1 MCFYV
6 RIKQFIFGRLAG
18 RSKLSQTRST
28 AKPDGLANNRARE
41 RFYEE
46 FTDYPKIKKSTVMI
60 KNEEIVEDLN
70 DLVRINNDRI
80 QGYEKAIEGNDDA
93 QLSDLFRHYV
103 VQSQKFRSQL
113 AEHIVRID
121 GTAVTDAASTDI
133 TSKVHRA
140 WIDIKTAVTGK
151 DRDTVLSSV
160 EFGENIAVEAYKNT
174 IEKDHIPAYIKEDL
188 TMQLSELNEAYQK
201 MKAMHKAA

>member
-1 MCFYV
+1 
-6 RIKQFIFGRLAG
+6 
-18 RSKLSQTRST
+18 
-28 AKPDGLANNRARE
+28 
-41 RFYEE
+41 
-46 FTDYPKIKKSTVMI
+46 MI

-80 QGYEKAIEGNDDA
+80 QGYEKAIEDNEDA
-93 QLSDLFRHYV
+93 QLDDLFRHYV

-113 AEHIVRID
+113 ADHIVRID
-121 GTAVTDAASTDI
+121 GKAVTDATSTDVS
-133 TSKVHRA
+133 SKIHRA
-140 WIDIKTAVTGK
+140 WIDIKSALTGK

-160 EFGENIAVEAYKNT
+160 EFGENVAVEAYKDA

-188 TMQLSELNEAYQK
+188 TKQLAELNEAYQK